1 MNFSIS
7 PISQNFNK
15 LYAISVIM
23 TDLIACI
30 SSGEKSWAHV
40 ERLIKEENWSR
51 IFVITNDFGKKNF
64 KSEKKAEFI
73 VVDFQKPVFELI
85 EEIRKGLKD
94 RITDLEI
101 ALNLVSGNGK
111 EHMAILSA
119 LLKLGV
125 GIRLMAVT
133 KDGVKEL

>member
-1 MNFSIS
+1 
-7 PISQNFNK
+7 
-15 LYAISVIM
+15 M
-23 TDLIACI
+23 TDLIACL

-40 ERLIKEENWSR
+40 ERLIKEEDWSNV
-51 IFVITNDFGKKNF
+51 FLITNDSGKKNF
-64 KSEKKAEFI
+64 KTEKNVGFV

-85 EEIRKGLKD
+85 NDIKNGLNGK
-94 RITDLEI
+94 ITDLEV
-101 ALNLVSGNGK
+101 ALNLVSGTGK

-125 GIRLMAVT
+125 GVRLMAVT

>member
-1 MNFSIS
+1 
-7 PISQNFNK
+7 
-15 LYAISVIM
+15 M
-23 TDLIACI
+23 TDLVACL
-30 SSGEKSWAHV
+30 SSGEKSWVHAA
-40 ERLIKEENWSR
+40 RLIKEQEWKK
-51 IFVITNDFGKKNF
+51 VYLITNDFGRKNF
-64 KSEKKAEFI
+64 KAEKDVEFI

-85 EEIRKGLKD
+85 EDIRKGLKGK
-94 RITDLEI
+94 ITDLEV
-101 ALNLVSGNGK
+101 ALNLVSGTGK